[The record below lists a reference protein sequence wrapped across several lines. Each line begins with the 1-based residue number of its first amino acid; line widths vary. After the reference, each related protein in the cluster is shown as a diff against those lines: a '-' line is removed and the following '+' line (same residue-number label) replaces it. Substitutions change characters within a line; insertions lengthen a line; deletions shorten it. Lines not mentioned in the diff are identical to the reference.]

1 MRSFLWRWLGLALLL
16 GAPNFAF
23 SKDAD
28 STVRKLDSITTPVN
42 KLGVPLECS
51 NATTPPPKSKPT
63 LVDTISRQAKH
74 RTMSCYI
81 SADAAIAAVAKGGS
95 LVVDVRDADSFAKYR
110 ITSSMNMPLHAV
122 RTKNFLKR
130 SSVILVNEGRDTA
143 PLDVACQDLRRAGF
157 TKVSILDGGLHAW
170 RQKAGSL
177 AGDVIAQ
184 KDLNKMKPAELFEEV
199 AYNDWVIAD
208 FSGIS
213 KIEVAKYLPQSVSK
227 SLSNDEKRFLK
238 DYKDLVS
245 QRKGNARV
253 VLVTRRG
260 EEYDKLSEWLRR
272 AGEPVPLMLD
282 GGYEGYK
289 QFTHSQVAIWTRV
302 DNPPHRKGC
311 ST

>member
-1 MRSFLWRWLGLALLL
+1 MRTIRWKLLGLALFF
-16 GAPNFAF
+16 GAA
-23 SKDAD
+23 A
-28 STVRKLDSITTPVN
+28 TVYGEGANSALHKLDSITM
-42 KLGVPLECS
+42 PLECS
-51 NATTPPPKSKPT
+51 KTAVLPLPKSQTPQT
-63 LVDTISRQAKH
+63 NALGRQTKH
-74 RTMSCYI
+74 RTESCYI
-81 SADAAIAAVAKGGS
+81 SADAAITAVNKGGS

-110 ITSSMNMPLHAV
+110 IASSMNMPLHAV

-170 RQKAGSL
+170 RQKAGNL

-184 KDLNKMKPAELFEEV
+184 KDLNRMKPAELFEEV

-227 SLSNDEKRFLK
+227 SLSNDEKRFVK
-238 DYKDLVS
+238 DYKELVS
-245 QRKGNARV
+245 QRRKSNTRV

-260 EEYDKLSEWLRR
+260 EEYDKLREWLRR
-272 AGEPVPLMLD
+272 AGEPAPLFLD

-302 DNPPHRKGC
+302 DNPPRRKGC
-311 ST
+311 SPS